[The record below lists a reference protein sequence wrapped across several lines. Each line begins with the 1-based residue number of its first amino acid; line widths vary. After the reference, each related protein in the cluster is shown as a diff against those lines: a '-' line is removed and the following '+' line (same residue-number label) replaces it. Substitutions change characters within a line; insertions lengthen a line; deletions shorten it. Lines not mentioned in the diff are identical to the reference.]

1 MSTNIHT
8 SKKFCYFM
16 YHWTLS
22 DDSMAQENSKE
33 SCISGPQ
40 TVAELRAA
48 NLWQIGNCG
57 CSSIISVV
65 RPNCVLIGGAIDCC
79 GVE

>member
-1 MSTNIHT
+1 MTVWPSR
-8 SKKFCYFM
+8 
-16 YHWTLS
+16 
-22 DDSMAQENSKE
+22 
-33 SCISGPQ
+33 CISGPQ

>member
-1 MSTNIHT
+1 MI
-8 SKKFCYFM
+8 KE
-16 YHWTLS
+16 WLS
-22 DDSMAQENSKE
+22 
-33 SCISGPQ
+33 I
-40 TVAELRAA
+40 TVRSPVSAVHKLLLRAA
-48 NLWQIGNCG
+48 NLWQIGNCD